1 MFDTEWVLTEWSL
14 LWEGLKGRPLRLQFC
29 SITCTGVD
37 TAKWEGGAT
46 ASVALRH
53 ITTQCFSCRLYRA
66 EVQRGQERQA
76 AALEEE
82 VTGHVRWLWHVSSLL
97 GLHLCVREF
106 SFQTGPASSP
116 SSSVSSP
123 ATGHLNWC
131 VSAEGYP
138 WVVKESPGERLLQKR
153 REESMSPP
161 QQ

>member
-82 VTGHVRWLWHVSSLL
+82 VPGHVR
-97 GLHLCVREF
+97 
-106 SFQTGPASSP
+106 
-116 SSSVSSP
+116 
-123 ATGHLNWC
+123 
-131 VSAEGYP
+131 
-138 WVVKESPGERLLQKR
+138 
-153 REESMSPP
+153 
-161 QQ
+161 

>member
-14 LWEGLKGRPLRLQFC
+14 LWEGLQGRPPPLQFC

-37 TAKWEGGAT
+37 TAEREGGAT
-46 ASVALRH
+46 ASMALRH
-53 ITTQCFSCRLYRA
+53 ITAQCFSCRLYRA

-82 VTGHVRWLWHVSSLL
+82 VPGQVQWLWHVSSLP
-97 GLHLCVREF
+97 GLHLCVHET
-106 SFQTGPASSP
+106 SFQTGPASST

-131 VSAEGYP
+131 VSAEGFS
-138 WVVKESPGERLLQKR
+138 WVVKESPGGRLLQKW

-161 QQ
+161 QR